1 MGMTFKKATKVQAK
15 LRLAIAAPP
24 GGGKTWT
31 ALTVAKHL
39 GGSVALI
46 DTEHGSAS
54 KYANVFDFDTME
66 LDNFSLD
73 NYIAAIKAAEA
84 AGYDILIIDSLSHA
98 WVGAG
103 GALEE
108 VDRLKQASR
117 SGNAFTDGWGK
128 VTPKHN
134 RLIDTILAVRM
145 HVIATM
151 RQKMSYELETVNG
164 RSNTPVKKGL
174 APIQREGMEYEFDI
188 IGEMDPVDNTMRIS
202 KTRCPELAGKVFE
215 KPGQE
220 LAAILKVWLSD
231 GAPAETRPAIP
242 ATLEEVVANANAHI
256 SRETGDAI
264 PFYGATA
271 DAMPV
276 LKAAGFTGWKP
287 NDGDRIGKMENA
299 LVEHGIRQ
307 SKADTPQGQAA

>member
-31 ALTVAKHL
+31 ALTLAKHL

-54 KYANVFDFDTME
+54 KYASTFDFDTLE

-73 NYIAAIKAAEA
+73 NYVSAIKAAES
-84 AGYDILIIDSLSHA
+84 AGYDILVIDSLSHA

-108 VDRLKQASR
+108 VDNLKRASR
-117 SGNAFTDGWGK
+117 TSNGFTDGWGK

-134 RLIDTILAVRM
+134 RLIDTILASPM

-202 KTRCPELAGKVFE
+202 KTRCPELMGKVFE
-215 KPGQE
+215 KPGKE
-220 LAAILKVWLSD
+220 LATILKAWLSD
-231 GAPAETRPAIP
+231 GAPAATQPPAFTNAAMRTDLAAIRKLAADKGISDGTLIETVGRDYGVE
-242 ATLEEVVANANAHI
+242 TLEELTEANAAL
-256 SRETGDAI
+256 
-264 PFYGATA
+264 
-271 DAMPV
+271 
-276 LKAAGFTGWKP
+276 LKA
-287 NDGDRIGKMENA
+287 RLE
-299 LVEHGIRQ
+299 
-307 SKADTPQGQAA
+307 KAPAKKAA